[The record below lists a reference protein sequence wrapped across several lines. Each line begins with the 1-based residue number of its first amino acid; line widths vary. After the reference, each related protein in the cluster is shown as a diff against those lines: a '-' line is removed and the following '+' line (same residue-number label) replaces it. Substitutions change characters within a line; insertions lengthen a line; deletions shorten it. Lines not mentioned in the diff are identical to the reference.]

1 MVGFTRRFDASYR
14 AALSHIRTNALGR
27 PTTLRFQSC
36 EPYDASPFMQSYLSR
51 CGGIFFDSVVHDIDL
66 CLMFLGDSQQQP
78 QGEEEVAI
86 PHQAVAFGHA
96 ALHTQLRSPGEHAAL
111 RGDADNALGMV
122 QFRSGAVA
130 WFYNSRTA
138 AKGHYDNASEIFCE
152 RGKVSVNLVAA
163 KDRCQVADERGVG
176 VGLVEGWY
184 ERYKEA
190 FVVETREFV
199 EAVLNGGEVG
209 VPIGSV
215 LVGLRIALAL
225 QESLRRGGVVVRFDE
240 KGERVLEEGKGA
252 AAKL

>member
-1 MVGFTRRFDASYR
+1 MVGFTRRFDTSYR
-14 AALSHIRTNALGR
+14 AALSHIRSNALGR

-66 CLMFLGDSQQQP
+66 CLMFLGDSHNP
-78 QGEEEVAI
+78 GDVAI
-86 PHQAVAFGHA
+86 PHKAIAFGHA
-96 ALHTQLRSPGEHAAL
+96 ALHTQLRSPTEHATL
-111 RGDADNALGMV
+111 SGDADNALGMV
-122 QFRSGAVA
+122 QFRSGAIA

-138 AKGHYDNASEIFCE
+138 AAGHYDNASEIFCE
-152 RGKVSVNLVAA
+152 KGKVSVNLVAA
-163 KDRCQVADERGVG
+163 KDRLHVTDEFGSR

-199 EAVLNGGEVG
+199 EAVLGKEELG

-240 KGERVLEEGKGA
+240 KGERVLEENE
-252 AAKL
+252 AKL